1 MQSCKNA
8 IVQKCK
14 NAPHGDAFF
23 CCLMSTPRRVAAKT
37 RNWAMVKRILW
48 SISPCGGSNIAHTAM
63 MPATIRATA
72 DRISLTVHMAQY
84 IPGAGARDV
93 PEVKVYD
100 VLP

>member
-1 MQSCKNA
+1 MNYELKSTFHFLPEGA
-8 IVQKCK
+8 LRI
-14 NAPHGDAFF
+14 FSS
-23 CCLMSTPRRVAAKT
+23 LLSTPKRVAAKT
-37 RNWAMVKRILW
+37 RNWAMVMRMLW
-48 SISPCGGSNIAHTAM
+48 STSPCGGSNIAHTAM

>member
-1 MQSCKNA
+1 MNYELKSTFHFSLLLR
-8 IVQKCK
+8 I
-14 NAPHGDAFF
+14 FSS
-23 CCLMSTPRRVAAKT
+23 LLSTPKSVAAKT
-37 RNWAMVKRILW
+37 RN
-48 SISPCGGSNIAHTAM
+48 CHTAM